1 MVMKITNRGAAVAV
15 SGAFVAGVAVAAP
28 FASGAAA
35 QPDPSAVYTTTAAV
49 WCADA
54 IMEDLD
60 AAAEGYYDV
69 PAPKWEWVLA
79 ACNGDPHAPGVY
91 GSIHVYEDGS
101 YLIEGYGESWLG
113 SIG

>member
-1 MVMKITNRGAAVAV
+1 MRITNRGAAVAIA
-15 SGAFVAGVAVAAP
+15 GAFVAGIAVAAP

-35 QPDPSAVYTTTAAV
+35 QSDPSVYTTTAAV

-60 AAAEGYYDV
+60 AASEGQYNV
-69 PAPKWEWVLA
+69 PTPKWEWVLA
-79 ACNGDPHAPGVY
+79 ACNGEPHTTGSY
-91 GSIHVYEDGS
+91 GGIYMYEDGS
-101 YLIEGYGESWLG
+101 YLIEGYGDPWIG